1 MPENTPAR
9 RLCLASNSPRRRE
22 LLHQLYSGF
31 ITLNPDVDETEL
43 AQEAP
48 VAYVERIAC
57 RKAEAGIRLLQM
69 AQAGPHAVLAADT
82 TVTIDGLILGKP
94 ASVDEAAAM
103 LQRLSGRQH
112 QVLTAVALAMDGR
125 LDRRVSISTVE
136 FKPLTDTEIDRYL
149 AGNEAYDKAGAY
161 AIQGTAGRWIPR
173 IDGSYTGIV
182 GLPLFETAALLAQ
195 FGLIEA

>member
-1 MPENTPAR
+1 MSENMPAR

-43 AQEAP
+43 AQETP
-48 VAYVERIAC
+48 LAYVERIAC
-57 RKAEAGIRLLQM
+57 LKAEAGVRLLQQ
-69 AQAGPHAVLAADT
+69 AQAGPHAVLSADT

-94 ASVDEAAAM
+94 ASADAAAAM
-103 LQRLSGRQH
+103 LRRLSGREH

-125 LDRRVSISTVE
+125 LDHRVSVSTVA

-149 AGNEAYDKAGAY
+149 ASNEAYDKAGAY
-161 AIQGTAGRWIPR
+161 AIQGTAGRWIPH